1 MSINDVDESRIP
13 VETKSEPV
21 ELKTPDD
28 TPDASVSS
36 EIELNAIT
44 DALDIKADDSNYTDE
59 IDWLL
64 NYAKDQAEENTPEGL
79 KWAIRELETKLGT
92 PPFLEDRVKFMGRY
106 AYLFME
112 GKKTNKEL
120 QKMTRGIDVSI

>member
-1 MSINDVDESRIP
+1 MSINDQDESRTVITP
-13 VETKSEPV
+13 KDVDT
-21 ELKTPDD
+21 TPDIPDETLDD
-28 TPDASVSS
+28 TASK

-44 DALDIKADDSNYTDE
+44 SALKIDVDDSNYTDE

-64 NYAKDQAEENTPEGL
+64 NYAKDQTEDNSVEGL
-79 KWAIRELETKLGT
+79 KWAIRELDIKLGT
-92 PPFLEDRVKFMGRY
+92 PPFLEDRVKLMARY

-120 QKMTRGIDVSI
+120 QKMTRGIDVSK